1 MHEEIAGKVMGL
13 RGVRGAALTGAMGD
27 IVESTIQEGQV
38 MEFIGFLGG
47 MVPSFEQV
55 ANLGRVKE
63 VILKS
68 PRDDLITMY
77 VENDQALG
85 VIADNRT
92 SVRILKQQIHDML
105 QWD

>member
-1 MHEEIAGKVMGL
+1 MNEEIAGKVMGL
-13 RGVRGAALTGAMGD
+13 RGVQGTALMGAMGD
-27 IVESTIQEGQV
+27 VVESTIEEGQV
-38 MEFIGFLGG
+38 LEFMGFLGG

-55 ANLGRVKE
+55 ASLGRVKE
-63 VILKS
+63 VILKGPS
-68 PRDDLITMY
+68 DDLITMY
-77 VENDQALG
+77 LENDQALG